1 MAMQFDKIPTT
12 VITGF
17 LGSGKTTLVRHILQ
31 NNEGRRIAIIVNEFG
46 EMGVDGD
53 IIEQCAIGCE
63 DEKAGENVIELPNG
77 CLCCTVQEEFF
88 PVMKELVD
96 RRDQIDHILI
106 ETSGLALPKPL
117 VEAFNWPEIKSSCT
131 VDAVITVVDGPAAAE
146 GLFAAHPE
154 KVDEMRKMDENLDHE
169 SPLHELFEDQLAA
182 ADLVLLNKTDQM
194 DHQQKSTVH
203 ELLDKELPQSVKV
216 IETRFGHAE
225 LDVLLGQQAAS
236 EDHIH
241 KVIDHHSQHHGE
253 DGESDHDH
261 DDFDSVNIDLADI
274 ELDKLMVVLS
284 GLVNEHEIYRIK
296 GFLNIPGKPMRCV
309 LQGVGRRFDHY
320 FDRLWQADETRCSK
334 LVFIGHDLDEAALK
348 SALDSLLQQAA

>member
-1 MAMQFDKIPTT
+1 MSMQFDKIPTT

-17 LGSGKTTLVRHILQ
+17 LGSGKTTLVRHILE
-31 NNEGRRIAIIVNEFG
+31 NNQGRRIAIIVNEFG

-96 RRDQIDHILI
+96 RREQIDHILI

-154 KVDEMRKMDENLDHE
+154 KVDEMRKLDENLDHE

-182 ADLVLLNKTDQM
+182 ADMVLLNKSDQMNTDQ
-194 DHQQKSTVH
+194 KTAVY
-203 ELLDKELPQSVKV
+203 ELLEKELPDAVKV
-216 IETRFGHAE
+216 IETQFGRAE
-225 LDVLLGQQAAS
+225 LNVLLGQNSAS
-236 EDHIH
+236 EAHIH
-241 KVIDHHSQHHGE
+241 NIQDHHSKHHE
-253 DGESDHDH
+253 DDGDDDHHH
-261 DDFDSVNIDLADI
+261 DEFDSVNIELAEVDI
-274 ELDKLMVVLS
+274 DKLIGTLTQ
-284 GLVNEHEIYRIK
+284 LVDENEIYRIK
-296 GFLNIPGKPMRCV
+296 GFLNIGGKSMRCV
-309 LQGVGRRFDHY
+309 LQGVGRRFDY
-320 FDRLWQADETRCSK
+320 YYDRLWGVDETRSSK
-334 LVFIGHDLDEAALK
+334 LVLIGHDLDENQLNTSLNA
-348 SALDSLLQQAA
+348 LLQKAA